1 MKHLLSSSAFL
12 IVNKQLAKQVG
23 LKGAVLLA
31 DLISKEEYFIA
42 NGMTDG
48 WFFNTAKNIEE
59 DTCLTSHQQRKA
71 IKSLKEL
78 GIIETKVIGVPAKQ
92 HFKIIE
98 NKLLSY
104 FNTSC
109 EESVK
114 LVVKKTQTINKN
126 NNKNNNNNNI
136 SNRRNE
142 FVFEV
147 LSFDYDES
155 VLNGFIDYW
164 TEPNK
169 SNTKMKYELNK
180 TWETK
185 RRLKT
190 WAANQKK
197 WDKPKSNKKTM
208 SKLDAQIN
216 EWQKAKE
223 LLVILISLFLLI
235 VLNFVSDK
243 SLSFLT
249 TSCSVSSQ
257 LKIFNKLASFILKY
271 CLAGIPLRLVSII
284 WYFLSVLRTFLC

>member
-31 DLISKEEYFIA
+31 DLISKEEYFIS

-48 WFFNTAKNIEE
+48 WFFNTAKNIEA
-59 DTCLTSHQQRKA
+59 DTCLTTHQQRKA
-71 IKSLKEL
+71 IKKLKEL
-78 GIIETKVIGVPAKQ
+78 GIIETKVIGIPAKQ

-98 NKLLSY
+98 NKLLSF
-104 FNTSC
+104 FNTSL
-109 EESVK
+109 EEIDKQVC
-114 LVVKKTQTINKN
+114 KKQKTINKN
-126 NNKNNNNNNI
+126 KEIRITNNTI
-136 SNRRNE
+136 SNRRDE

-155 VLNGFIDYW
+155 ILNGFIDYW

-190 WAANQKK
+190 WANNQKK
-197 WDKPKSNKKTM
+197 WDKPKTKTM
-208 SKLDAQIN
+208 SKIDMQLN
-216 EWQKAKE
+216 EYLKGKE
-223 LLVILISLFLLI
+223 YL
-235 VLNFVSDK
+235 
-243 SLSFLT
+243 
-249 TSCSVSSQ
+249 
-257 LKIFNKLASFILKY
+257 
-271 CLAGIPLRLVSII
+271 
-284 WYFLSVLRTFLC
+284 

>member
-71 IKSLKEL
+71 IKNLKDL
-78 GIIETKVIGVPAKQ
+78 GIIETKVIGIPAKQ

-136 SNRRNE
+136 SNRRDK

-147 LSFDYDES
+147 LTFDYDES
-155 VLNGFIDYW
+155 ILNGFIDYW
-164 TEPNK
+164 TEPTK
-169 SNTKMKYELNK
+169 SKTSPKMKYELQK

-190 WAANQKK
+190 WANNQKK

-223 LLVILISLFLLI
+223 LL
-235 VLNFVSDK
+235 
-243 SLSFLT
+243 
-249 TSCSVSSQ
+249 
-257 LKIFNKLASFILKY
+257 
-271 CLAGIPLRLVSII
+271 
-284 WYFLSVLRTFLC
+284 

>member
-31 DLISKEEYFIA
+31 DLNSKEEYFIA

-71 IKSLKEL
+71 IKNLKEL
-78 GIIETKVIGVPAKQ
+78 GIIETKVVGIPAKQ

-109 EESVK
+109 EESAK

-155 VLNGFIDYW
+155 ILNGFIDYW

-180 TWETK
+180 TWSTNL
-185 RRLKT
+185 RLKT

-197 WDKPKSNKKTM
+197 WLKQTNNTLSHRH
-208 SKLDAQIN
+208 
-216 EWQKAKE
+216 QKGQ
-223 LLVILISLFLLI
+223 
-235 VLNFVSDK
+235 D
-243 SLSFLT
+243 
-249 TSCSVSSQ
+249 
-257 LKIFNKLASFILKY
+257 Y
-271 CLAGIPLRLVSII
+271 GDG
-284 WYFLSVLRTFLC
+284 TF

>member
-1 MKHLLSSSAFL
+1 MKHLLSSSSFL
-12 IVNKQLAKQVG
+12 IVNKRLAKQVG
-23 LKGAVLLA
+23 LKGAILLA
-31 DLISKEEYFIA
+31 DLISKEEYFLA

-71 IKSLKEL
+71 IKRLKDL
-78 GIIETKVIGVPAKQ
+78 GIIETKVVGIPAKQ

-109 EESVK
+109 EESAK
-114 LVVKKTQTINKN
+114 QVVKKTQTINKN
-126 NNKNNNNNNI
+126 NNNNNNNNNI
-136 SNRRNE
+136 SNRRDE

-155 VLNGFIDYW
+155 ILNGFIDYW

-169 SNTKMKYELNK
+169 SNTKMKYELQK

-185 RRLKT
+185 RRIKT
-190 WAANQKK
+190 WANNQKK
-197 WDKPKSNKKTM
+197 WDKPKSNIKTM

-223 LLVILISLFLLI
+223 LL
-235 VLNFVSDK
+235 
-243 SLSFLT
+243 
-249 TSCSVSSQ
+249 
-257 LKIFNKLASFILKY
+257 
-271 CLAGIPLRLVSII
+271 
-284 WYFLSVLRTFLC
+284 

>member
-71 IKSLKEL
+71 IKRLKDL
-78 GIIETKVIGVPAKQ
+78 GIIETKVVGIPAKQ

-126 NNKNNNNNNI
+126 NNNNNNNNNI
-136 SNRRNE
+136 SNRRND

-155 VLNGFIDYW
+155 ILNGFIDYW

-180 TWETK
+180 TWSTK
-185 RRLKT
+185 LRLKT
-190 WAANQKK
+190 WANNQKK

-223 LLVILISLFLLI
+223 LL
-235 VLNFVSDK
+235 
-243 SLSFLT
+243 
-249 TSCSVSSQ
+249 
-257 LKIFNKLASFILKY
+257 
-271 CLAGIPLRLVSII
+271 
-284 WYFLSVLRTFLC
+284 

>member
-48 WFFNTAKNIEE
+48 WFFNTEANIEK
-59 DTCLTSHQQRKA
+59 DTTLNPYQQRKC
-71 IKSLKEL
+71 LKTLKTL
-78 GIIETKVIGVPAKQ
+78 GVIETKRKGIPAKQ
-92 HFKIIE
+92 HFKINEANLLKIISCLKNE
-98 NKLLSY
+98 QLVLSKLNNL
-104 FNTSC
+104 
-109 EESVK
+109 SVK
-114 LVVKKTQTINKN
+114 NETTIN
-126 NNKNNNNNNI
+126 NNKEIRITNNII
-136 SNRRNE
+136 SNRRND

-155 VLNGFIDYW
+155 ILNGFIDYW

-169 SNTKMKYELNK
+169 SNTKMKFELNK
-180 TWETK
+180 TWKTEL
-185 RRLKT
+185 RLKT

-197 WDKPKSNKKTM
+197 WDKPKSNSKGM

-223 LLVILISLFLLI
+223 LL
-235 VLNFVSDK
+235 
-243 SLSFLT
+243 
-249 TSCSVSSQ
+249 
-257 LKIFNKLASFILKY
+257 
-271 CLAGIPLRLVSII
+271 
-284 WYFLSVLRTFLC
+284 

>member
-71 IKSLKEL
+71 IKNLKDL
-78 GIIETKVIGVPAKQ
+78 GIIETKVVGIPAKQ

-109 EESVK
+109 EETAK
-114 LVVKKTQTINKN
+114 QVVKKTQTINKN
-126 NNKNNNNNNI
+126 NNNNNNNNNI

-147 LSFDYDES
+147 LSFDYEES
-155 VLNGFIDYW
+155 ILNGFIDYW

-169 SNTKMKYELNK
+169 SNTKMKFELNK
-180 TWETK
+180 TWSTK
-185 RRLKT
+185 LRLKT
-190 WAANQKK
+190 WANNQKK

-223 LLVILISLFLLI
+223 LL
-235 VLNFVSDK
+235 
-243 SLSFLT
+243 
-249 TSCSVSSQ
+249 
-257 LKIFNKLASFILKY
+257 
-271 CLAGIPLRLVSII
+271 
-284 WYFLSVLRTFLC
+284 